1 MTKNKQEVKCM
12 LSKKLKKVI
21 LGFVTALC
29 LTGSAMPVMADTS
42 GLMWQF
48 REILNQR
55 EYQSQMMNK
64 NFMWLVHIS
73 AVMEHCRVDH
83 ISWRI
88 SMSFPRR
95 RILAVLHQAIR
106 ENIKAGQNLMYII
119 SCHHIRVWMAW
130 MLKEDTHR
138 NIHIK
143 KKKAGWKS
151 CLFR

>member
-1 MTKNKQEVKCM
+1 M
-12 LSKKLKKVI
+12 
-21 LGFVTALC
+21 GFVTALC
-29 LTGSAMPVMADTS
+29 LTGSAMPVMADTVRFNVTVPGDPKS
-42 GLMWQF
+42 KRIPKSDDEQ
-48 REILNQR
+48 
-55 EYQSQMMNK
+55 

>member
-1 MTKNKQEVKCM
+1 M

-29 LTGSAMPVMADTS
+29 LTGSAMPVMADTVRFNVTVPGDPKS
-42 GLMWQF
+42 KRIPKSDDEQKFYVTGT
-48 REILNQR
+48 
-55 EYQSQMMNK
+55 
-64 NFMWLVHIS
+64 

-119 SCHHIRVWMAW
+119 SCHHIRV
-130 MLKEDTHR
+130 
-138 NIHIK
+138 
-143 KKKAGWKS
+143 
-151 CLFR
+151 